1 MRITITGKHVDI
13 TRAVKEYAQNK
24 VSNLPKYYDSIN
36 QVEVVIDVG
45 RGGNIGVEIIARA
58 EHRKVFVVKETDK
71 DVYRCIDTA
80 VHKLEG
86 QIKKKKSKERDN
98 KRTGGAK
105 SV

>member
-1 MRITITGKHVDI
+1 LRLTITGKHVDI
-13 TRAVKEYAQNK
+13 TRAVKEYAQKK

-36 QVEVVIDVG
+36 YVEVVIGAG
-45 RGGNIGVEIIARA
+45 RAGNVSVEIIARA
-58 EHRKVFVVKETDK
+58 EHRKVFVVKEADK
-71 DVYRCIDTA
+71 EVYRCIDTA

>member
-1 MRITITGKHVDI
+1 M
-13 TRAVKEYAQNK
+13 
-24 VSNLPKYYDSIN
+24 
-36 QVEVVIDVG
+36 
-45 RGGNIGVEIIARA
+45 EIIARA

-71 DVYRCIDTA
+71 EVYRCIDTA